1 MNRASSSL
9 VSTRKLA
16 YAGLFIAMGMVLKMF
31 EISVT
36 QNFRIG
42 FTTVPTI
49 FSSIV
54 LGPFYGFAIGFLS
67 DFIQFVLKPDGGAF
81 HLGFT
86 LTSAMYGVIPGL
98 FAMWLKKRNI
108 EMNYF
113 HFLLIM
119 FFCEVMCSMI
129 LNTVF
134 LVQLY
139 GYATIAMIPQRILKA
154 VIMIFLDSTILYFL
168 YKNTKNKIKI

>member
-49 FSSIV
+49 FSGIV

-98 FAMWLKKRNI
+98 IAMWLKKRNI

>member
-42 FTTVPTI
+42 FTTIPTI
-49 FSSIV
+49 FSGIV

-98 FAMWLKKRNI
+98 FAIVLKRKNI
-108 EMNYF
+108 EMNF
-113 HFLLIM
+113 MHIFAIALC
-119 FFCEVMCSMI
+119 CEVLCSLL

-134 LVQLY
+134 LIQLY
-139 GYATIAMIPQRILKA
+139 GYATIAMMPQRIIKA
-154 VIMIFLDSTILYFL
+154 VVMIILDSAILCFL
-168 YKNTKNKIKI
+168 YKNSKNKIKI